1 MMIYKDLIVKKQIE
15 VLKAKMVLVRVYIS
29 FFFQEERKNNVT

>member
-1 MMIYKDLIVKKQIE
+1 MIYKDLIVKKQIE
-15 VLKAKMVLVRVYIS
+15 VLKTKMVLVRVYIF